1 MKALENTIANG
12 LQQALDTLNQF
23 HVTDLSDE
31 LITVLLGL
39 MPLLGKWFID
49 TETEAISRA
58 QDGVCFDGYVLKEG
72 SRRKIVDEQG
82 AIDALR
88 AIDPELVPL
97 CQNTTLA
104 GIKELQSRLGK
115 ARFESIFGPFMET
128 RTWNRLVPGGT
139 SE

>member
-1 MKALENTIANG
+1 MKALENAIANG
-12 LQQALDTLNQF
+12 LQQALDNLNHF

-39 MPLLGKWFID
+39 MPL
-49 TETEAISRA
+49 
-58 QDGVCFDGYVLKEG
+58 DGYVLKEG

-82 AIDALR
+82 ALDAVR
-88 AIDPELVPL
+88 AIDPALVPL

-104 GIKELQSRLGK
+104 GIKELQSRLGR

-128 RTWNRLVPGGT
+128 RTWNKLVPGGT